1 MQDAFDESPQSEDPD
16 IEMMLS
22 WQAMIDAAPCA
33 PRPSDR
39 PTLGRRKAEQIGEII
54 GVLVQT
60 EPGKVTA
67 VTDMGRCTLLRQ
79 GVTGAGDGVSVPE
92 ETLTAIHDTLRLVW
106 SRELSA
112 DDGMDEIEILIPPTK
127 TDDWIKC
134 SERLPDLGQ
143 RVILQSN
150 GVIQNYMPLFDQ
162 GDSDLG
168 MGDHFWDFED
178 INDIDNPLVDF
189 ENDSWMPR
197 PEQLNQEQG
206 Q

>member
-1 MQDAFDESPQSEDPD
+1 MSD
-16 IEMMLS
+16 IERAAFEQAVADKWSDSYKFTRFGDEDYYDEVLEGMWWG
-22 WQAMIDAAPCA
+22 WQASSQSRTSCSEIPN
-33 PRPSDR
+33 
-39 PTLGRRKAEQIGEII
+39 TLDPASAQ
-54 GVLVQT
+54 
-60 EPGKVTA
+60 P
-67 VTDMGRCTLLRQ
+67 
-79 GVTGAGDGVSVPE
+79 VSVPE

-112 DDGMDEIEILIPPTK
+112 DDGMDEIEILISSASA
-127 TDDWIKC
+127 DDWIKC

-162 GDSDLG
+162 GDSDFG

-197 PEQLNQEQG
+197 PEQLNQEQN